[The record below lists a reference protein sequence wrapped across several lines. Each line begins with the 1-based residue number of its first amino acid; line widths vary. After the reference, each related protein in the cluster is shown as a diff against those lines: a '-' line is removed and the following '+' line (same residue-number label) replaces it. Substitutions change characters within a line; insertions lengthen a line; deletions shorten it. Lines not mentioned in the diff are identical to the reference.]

1 MEDLE
6 IPKMTVI
13 VKGKEC
19 LRVIDYYNRD
29 KDNMLI
35 PYPVLFENEI
45 IMQTLQGVVIYDKG
59 G

>member
-1 MEDLE
+1 MKDLE

-13 VKGKEC
+13 VKDKEC

-29 KDNMLI
+29 KDGMLI
-35 PYPVLFENEI
+35 PYPVLFNNEI
-45 IMQTLQGVVIYDKG
+45 ITQTLQGVVIYDKG